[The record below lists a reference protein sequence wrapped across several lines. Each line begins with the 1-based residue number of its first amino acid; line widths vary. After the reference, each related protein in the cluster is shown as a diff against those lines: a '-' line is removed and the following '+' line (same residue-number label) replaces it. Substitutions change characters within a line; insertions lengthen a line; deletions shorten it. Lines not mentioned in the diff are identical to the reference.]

1 MDTVYSENNHIIM
14 VGKVTSD
21 KRFSHEIYG
30 EKFYIFD
37 LSVPRLSGNSDIIPI
52 TISERLMVNG
62 ELPIGTKITVEGQFR
77 SYNSYGEGKNKLVL
91 TVFAKNVTLLED
103 QESEVE
109 ARKDFISNEVTL
121 IGYICK
127 KPVYRQTP
135 FGREIADILLAVN
148 RAYSKSDYIPCIA
161 WGRTARFC
169 ENMEVGTEVKLVG
182 RVQSRQY
189 EKKHEDGTV
198 ENKVAY
204 EVSVGS
210 LEVVNQKDDG
220 EAEEAPVE
228 ENKEANEIPVE
239 AFDMMIGNIIDDKEV
254 QDKVGYEK
262 YDIVA
267 ANILADVLVP
277 LTPVIIHQ
285 LKKGGIYITSGIIE
299 DKEEVV
305 VEAVKK
311 AGLEVLE
318 VNHQGEWVS
327 VTARKN

>member
-1 MDTVYSENNHIIM
+1 MDTNYLENNYLTL
-14 VGKVTSD
+14 VGKVTSE
-21 KRFSHEIYG
+21 KKFSHEIYG
-30 EKFYIFD
+30 ERFYSFD
-37 LSVPRLSGNSDIIPI
+37 LSTPRLSGNADIIPV
-52 TISERLMVNG
+52 TVSERLINDDMMA
-62 ELPIGTKITVEGQFR
+62 IGSKLLIKGQFR

-228 ENKEANEIPVE
+228 ENKEAI
-239 AFDMMIGNIIDDKEV
+239 
-254 QDKVGYEK
+254 
-262 YDIVA
+262 
-267 ANILADVLVP
+267 
-277 LTPVIIHQ
+277 
-285 LKKGGIYITSGIIE
+285 
-299 DKEEVV
+299 
-305 VEAVKK
+305 
-311 AGLEVLE
+311 
-318 VNHQGEWVS
+318 
-327 VTARKN
+327 